1 MKKYFAFFAS
11 AALMMAACAKEE
23 VNTPVDSPVAG
34 ETELITVE
42 LNPGTK
48 TSLNGKVTN
57 WTAGDAVSVT
67 ANGTSLGNLE
77 FNDQT
82 GKFSGKLSSAA
93 LEGAQAVVLNYP
105 AGVTEVPA
113 TQAAVADNF
122 STSNGNP
129 TALLEGTTTMAVLRA
144 GNGAELSNKTA
155 LLKFSVAQ
163 AGTVTFEVGSTKYTV
178 TGCQTGKTYYACV
191 APTTASFTARIDG
204 YLSKKA
210 ANNVVFEANDV
221 KNLGELP
228 APVAST
234 KYGLAGTMQTNA
246 WKETDPM
253 VMYNDINNTVLIKNV
268 QFFKDDEFKVVVDKS
283 WNESYGTNGSNY
295 KVAEYGTYDVTFNT
309 STKKITC
316 TKVSDELTRTVRF
329 TFVLDTNN
337 NKQWFTAANMYVW
350 GNSVGEVFGK
360 YPGKAMTKNDNT
372 LYCDLPGK
380 CVGQTI
386 NYKIGNPAGDW
397 TTGDR
402 SVAVTY
408 EGVRINASTVGI
420 E

>member
-57 WTAGDAVSVT
+57 WTAGDAVRVT

-77 FNDQT
+77 FNDKT
-82 GKFSGKLSSAA
+82 GKFSGELNSAE
-93 LEGAQAVVLNYP
+93 LEDAKEVTLNYP
-105 AGVTEVPA
+105 AGVTKVPT
-113 TQAAVADNF
+113 TQEAVADNF

-178 TGCQTGKTYYACV
+178 TGCEVGNTYYACV
-191 APTTASFTARIDG
+191 APATASFTARIDG

-228 APVAST
+228 APEPFSWGLVGKHQGWDMANLTPMYKVDNNVYAVLNISLQSNGFKFAKKDGDGSWKDQNNFGAWTAT
-234 KYGLAGTMQTNA
+234 KDDYYEFGNSSNIDYGAWYGNNTSPIYSNNHSQKTNIGVTDFSKKYDIYVKVYNTWTDNETDGKGTGVGVKYTIVTAGTT
-246 WKETDPM
+246 
-253 VMYNDINNTVLIKNV
+253 
-268 QFFKDDEFKVVVDKS
+268 
-283 WNESYGTNGSNY
+283 
-295 KVAEYGTYDVTFNT
+295 
-309 STKKITC
+309 
-316 TKVSDELTRTVRF
+316 
-329 TFVLDTNN
+329 
-337 NKQWFTAANMYVW
+337 
-350 GNSVGEVFGK
+350 
-360 YPGKAMTKNDNT
+360 
-372 LYCDLPGK
+372 
-380 CVGQTI
+380 
-386 NYKIGNPAGDW
+386 
-397 TTGDR
+397 
-402 SVAVTY
+402 VTY
-408 EGVRINASTVGI
+408 PN
-420 E
+420 